1 MNVNVNVDVNAST
14 SISLCGNPNKDIHTV
29 FRGRTA
35 KPPAESRTTKSPTK
49 QLMFCRSLSLVLL
62 ETTVYLRGH
71 PRDTQTTNLLRGFVR
86 LELARPIVVHAITV
100 QLVGTAKTLWPEADH
115 WDKQVLVDSTL
126 QVSCTPQQLG
136 KGTHRF
142 PFEVLLSNAL
152 SESIECSYGRI
163 SYKLHCQAL
172 VRAFPWP
179 CLLPLR
185 TKIPVELVRLP
196 PTEGPNSVSL
206 TRVLGNNHTLAV
218 TIETTN
224 LVPGALLP
232 VSLSLQTLLSLTTTT
247 TTTTTTSSSS
257 SSSLS
262 NNQNKNTPLVL
273 TSLTVKL
280 IERQRIRAPAHY
292 TTRLHHHQIT
302 LTPHSPFTSPCQI
315 KPSGD
320 QINETRILYRVPS
333 KESLLL
339 HTSSTNRNMR
349 VRHWLQIFMSF
360 VLPDN
365 TLHDIMVDTP
375 VLVLPGTLHDP
386 SSFSLPV
393 YQPTAPSL
401 RSPSSTYPFGWL
413 TRLISRNTKPLI
425 IPPHYTTY
433 Q

>member
-1 MNVNVNVDVNAST
+1 
-14 SISLCGNPNKDIHTV
+14 
-29 FRGRTA
+29 
-35 KPPAESRTTKSPTK
+35 
-49 QLMFCRSLSLVLL
+49 MFCRSLSLVLL

-126 QVSCTPQQLG
+126 QVSCTPQQLA

-163 SYKLHCQAL
+163 SYKLHCEAL

-185 TKIPVELVRLP
+185 TRIPVELVRLP

-206 TRVLGNNHTLAV
+206 TRILDDNHSLIV
-218 TIETTN
+218 TVEATN

-232 VSLSLQTLLSLTTTT
+232 VSLSLQTAS
-247 TTTTTTSSSS
+247 
-257 SSSLS
+257 
-262 NNQNKNTPLVL
+262 NTPLVL

-302 LTPHSPFTSPCQI
+302 LTPHSPFTSPCEI
-315 KPSGD
+315 KGSSD
-320 QINETRILYRVPS
+320 QSNETRILYRVPS

-349 VRHWLQIFMSF
+349 VRHWLQVFMSF

-365 TLHDIMVDTP
+365 TLHDIMIDSP

-386 SSFSLPV
+386 SFSLPV

-401 RSPSSTYPFGWL
+401 RAPSSTYPFGWL
-413 TRLISRNTKPLI
+413 TRLVSRNTKPLI
-425 IPPHYTTY
+425 IPPHYTY
-433 Q
+433 QQSI